1 MAEVC
6 SGDRRRVVKG
16 AETIPNASS
25 TLICIITLRT
35 RAHGAPRRLRFRSFV
50 SGAYRCSPI
59 FEEKKMENEKNKP
72 VDEIKL
78 GSIVA
83 SIWRN
88 ESISG
93 SYFNVTV
100 TRLYKDAETWKRS
113 DSFGRDD
120 LLLVSK
126 VLDLSHTRIYQL
138 LSE

>member
-1 MAEVC
+1 
-6 SGDRRRVVKG
+6 
-16 AETIPNASS
+16 
-25 TLICIITLRT
+25 
-35 RAHGAPRRLRFRSFV
+35 
-50 SGAYRCSPI
+50 
-59 FEEKKMENEKNKP
+59 MENEKTKP

-100 TRLYKDAETWKRS
+100 TRLYKDGETWKRS